1 MYRRWIPRERTIF
14 DKGRSGYTFYTRENQ
29 NNFKKIIK
37 EEK

>member
-1 MYRRWIPRERTIF
+1 MDTPGKHHLR
-14 DKGRSGYTFYTRENQ
+14 KGRSGYTFYTRENQ